1 MKKTTTPAV
10 RTVLAAFGLL
20 VAVAAC
26 SSSGGAAASA
36 SPPPEADLTISA
48 QSSKF
53 DPTTVTLPADQRAEI
68 FFKNLDGLPHNV
80 AIYTDAS
87 ASSKLFVGEIIT
99 NAATLYHVPALTAG
113 QYFFR
118 CDVHPEM
125 VGTVTVG
132 G

>member
-1 MKKTTTPAV
+1 MTKPLIP
-10 RTVLAAFGLL
+10 RVLAAFGLL
-20 VAVAAC
+20 IAVAGC
-26 SSSGGAAASA
+26 SGGGAAASVSA
-36 SPPPEADLTISA
+36 PTEADLTIAA
-48 QSSKF
+48 QNSKF
-53 DPTTVTLPADQRAEI
+53 DPTALTLPAGQPAEV

-87 ASSKLFVGEIIT
+87 ASNKLFVGEIIT

-125 VGTVTVG
+125 VGSVTVG